1 METLMTGPEPF
12 GDACSLL
19 DHPKL
24 EFAFEVRLRFTRV
37 QNIARMPT
45 GAGRGAVY
53 VDGGEFEGPRLRGKA
68 VPNSGGDYSLF
79 RPDNVLAFD
88 ARYMLEEDDGTL
100 ILLHNRG
107 YLWGRKPDTM
117 ERLRE
122 MAFAAG
128 PAVDP
133 SEYYLRAFPTFEVE
147 KGKHDWLMR
156 YVFVGIGERKAD
168 GNRIRYYALL

>member
-1 METLMTGPEPF
+1 MTDAAPF
-12 GDACSLL
+12 GPHGSLL
-19 DHPKL
+19 HEPKL
-24 EFAFEVRLRFTRV
+24 EFAFEVRLLFTRV
-37 QNIARMPT
+37 QTIANMPT

-53 VDGGEFEGPRLRGKA
+53 VDSGEFSGPRLRGKA

-79 RPDNVLAFD
+79 RPDGALAFD

-100 ILLHNRG
+100 IMLYNRG
-107 YLWGRKPDTM
+107 YLWGYKPDTM
-117 ERLRE
+117 ERLRA
-122 MAFAAG
+122 MAFAGG

-147 KGKHDWLMR
+147 TGKHDWLMR

-168 GNRIRYYALL
+168 GNLIRYYALL

>member
-1 METLMTGPEPF
+1 MTGTEPF
-12 GDACSLL
+12 GEARSVLRQ
-19 DHPKL
+19 PKL

-37 QNIARMPT
+37 QTIARMPT

-53 VDGGEFEGPRLRGKA
+53 VDSGEFEGPRLQGKA

-79 RPDNVLAFD
+79 RPDGVLAFD
-88 ARYMLEEDDGTL
+88 ARYMLEENDGTL

-122 MAFAAG
+122 MAFAGG
-128 PAVDP
+128 PSVDP

-147 KGKHDWLMR
+147 AGKHDWLMR
-156 YVFVGIGERKAD
+156 YVFVGIGERHRD
-168 GNRIRYYALL
+168 GNLIRYYALL

>member
-1 METLMTGPEPF
+1 MTGTEPF
-12 GDACSLL
+12 GDARSLL
-19 DHPKL
+19 DAPKL

-37 QNIARMPT
+37 QNIPPMPT

-53 VDGGEFEGPRLRGKA
+53 VDSGEFHGPLLKGKA

-79 RPDNVLAFD
+79 RPDGVLAFD
-88 ARYMLEEDDGTL
+88 ARYMLQEDDGTL
-100 ILLHNRG
+100 IMLYNKG

-117 ERLRE
+117 DRLRA
-122 MAFAAG
+122 MAFAGG
-128 PAVDP
+128 PTVDS

-147 KGKHDWLMR
+147 TGKHDWLMR

-168 GNRIRYYALL
+168 GNLIRYYALL